1 MMRGRPGWWLLP
13 AALTCGWCVAPPA
26 GAQAIGP
33 EFRVNSYTT
42 GQQQTQSVAAAADG
56 RFVVTWDSIYQ
67 DGSGFGVFGQR
78 YDSNGSPVGPEFRVH
93 SFTTGNQLGSSVAAA
108 ADGRFVVTWWSNL
121 QDGSYE
127 GVFGQRHDSNGA
139 PLGSEFR
146 VNSYT
151 AGRQYRPSV
160 AAAADGRFVVTWES
174 SLTNQDGS
182 SYGVF
187 GQRYDSNG
195 AAVGTEFRVNSYTT
209 DIQRWSSVGLA
220 ADGRFVVT
228 WQSQGQD
235 GSGYGVFGQRYDAN
249 GAPAGPEFRVN
260 AFTTGQQFLPS
271 VAGAADGRFVVTWDS
286 PQDGGSY
293 GVFGQRY
300 DSNGAPV
307 GPEFRVNSYTTANQR
322 GSAVAMA
329 PDGRFVVTW
338 QSRYQDGSNYGVF
351 GQRYDANGAPVGAEF
366 RVNSHTTGYQV
377 GPSPAVA
384 ANGRFVVTWGRT
396 GQGDDWGVF
405 GRRFHLD
412 VIFADSFQGG

>member
-1 MMRGRPGWWLLP
+1 
-13 AALTCGWCVAPPA
+13 VA
-26 GAQAIGP
+26 
-33 EFRVNSYTT
+33 
-42 GQQQTQSVAAAADG
+42 
-56 RFVVTWDSIYQ
+56 
-67 DGSGFGVFGQR
+67 
-78 YDSNGSPVGPEFRVH
+78 
-93 SFTTGNQLGSSVAAA
+93 
-108 ADGRFVVTWWSNL
+108 
-121 QDGSYE
+121 
-127 GVFGQRHDSNGA
+127 
-139 PLGSEFR
+139 
-146 VNSYT
+146 
-151 AGRQYRPSV
+151 
-160 AAAADGRFVVTWES
+160 
-174 SLTNQDGS
+174 
-182 SYGVF
+182 
-187 GQRYDSNG
+187 
-195 AAVGTEFRVNSYTT
+195 
-209 DIQRWSSVGLA
+209 LA

-286 PQDGGSY
+286 PQDIGPSY
-293 GVFGQRY
+293 GVVGQRY
-300 DSNGAPV
+300 DSNGAPA

-366 RVNSHTTGYQV
+366 RVNSYTTGYQV

-405 GRRFHLD
+405 GRRFDLD
-412 VIFADSFQGG
+412 VIFADSFQGS